1 MTKWGKKLRE
11 AREEME
17 LSLVGA
23 VKLLFE
29 CHKIKL
35 TKSELSKIELGQI
48 DCTVKKFRALCDI
61 YSVSADQVLDLKEW

>member
-1 MTKWGKKLRE
+1 
-11 AREEME
+11 ME

-23 VKLLFE
+23 IKLLYE

-48 DCTVKKFRALCDI
+48 DCTVKKFKALCDI
-61 YSVSADQVLDLKEW
+61 YTVDPRWVLDWKE

>member
-1 MTKWGKKLRE
+1 MTKWGKKLRK
-11 AREEME
+11 ARQEME

-23 VKLLFE
+23 VKLLYE
-29 CHKIKL
+29 CYRIKL

-61 YSVSADQVLDLKEW
+61 YSIEPNWVLDWKE

>member
-1 MTKWGKKLRE
+1 MTRWGKKLRK
-11 AREEME
+11 ARQEME

-23 VKLLFE
+23 IKLLYE

-61 YSVSADQVLDLKEW
+61 YSADPRWVLDWKE

>member
-1 MTKWGKKLRE
+1 
-11 AREEME
+11 ME

-23 VKLLFE
+23 IKLLYE

-48 DCTVKKFRALCDI
+48 DCTVKKFRGLCDI
-61 YSVSADQVLDLKEW
+61 YCVEPNWVLDLRD

>member
-1 MTKWGKKLRE
+1 MTKWGKKLRK
-11 AREEME
+11 ARQEME

-23 VKLLFE
+23 VKLLYE

-48 DCTVKKFRALCDI
+48 DCTVKKFKALCDI
-61 YSVSADQVLDLKEW
+61 YSISSDWVLDLKE

>member
-1 MTKWGKKLRE
+1 MTKWGKKLRK
-11 AREEME
+11 ARQEME

-23 VKLLFE
+23 IKLLNE

-48 DCTVKKFRALCDI
+48 DCTVRKFKALCDI
-61 YSVSADQVLDLKEW
+61 YSVSSDWVLDLTE